1 MKTINNIRLPL
12 GSTDGEAVS
21 EAIKLSGASKD
32 CRAVVS
38 KKSIDARRSVIW
50 EIYSVNIY
58 EPNETEPDF
67 YDLSSVNQKN
77 ISCGDIYIVG
87 FGPAGIFAAY
97 LLTLAGFKPIV
108 AERGEPVEE
117 RALSVEKFLNGGK
130 LNEDSNV
137 QYGEGGAGTFS
148 DGKLTTRINDPRCK
162 FVLKSFAEHGAPEE
176 ILYKARPH
184 IGTDVLRNVVANM
197 RNTII
202 KNGGKILYNTKMTDI
217 EVRNGKICG
226 IYLNGEF
233 HEAENILVAI
243 GNGARDTY
251 EKLLSKNVA
260 AEAKPFSVGFR
271 MEFPQLELNNAI
283 YGKNSLNKSLPPAEY
298 NFFTHIGGD
307 KTNTVYTFCM
317 CPGGHVINSSSE
329 EGYLVTNG
337 MSYHARDGKNAN
349 SALLASVKFNSPNEG
364 IEFQKTL
371 EKKAFE
377 VAEGLGP
384 VSTAKDFLGGKAT
397 KKLGYIE
404 PTFRPGVAPSN
415 LYELFPKSVSERL
428 SFGLSEFQ
436 RKVFRCDDSVLTGVE
451 TRTSAP
457 LRMLRDSESFESVG
471 ISGLY
476 PCGEGSGYSGGIVS
490 SAADGLRVA
499 EALIKKLSGIEIKN
513 G

>member
-58 EPNETEPDF
+58 EPDETDPEF
-67 YDLSSVNQKN
+67 YDLSVVNQKN
-77 ISCGDIYIVG
+77 ILCGDIYIVG

-217 EVRNGKICG
+217 EVKNGKICG
-226 IYLNGEF
+226 IYLNNEF

-251 EKLLSKNVA
+251 EKLLSKNVV

-349 SALLASVKFNSPNEG
+349 SALLASVKFDSPHDG

-371 EKKAFE
+371 EKKAFD
-377 VAEGLGP
+377 VAAGLGP
-384 VSTAKDFLGGKAT
+384 VSLAKDFLNGKAT
-397 KKLGYIE
+397 KKLGYVE
-404 PTFRPGVAPSN
+404 PTFKPGTEPTN
-415 LYELFPKSVSERL
+415 LYGLFPKSVSERL
-428 SFGLSEFQ
+428 AFGLSEFQ

-451 TRTSAP
+451 TRTSSP
-457 LRMLRDSESFESVG
+457 LRMLRDPETFESVG

-513 G
+513 D